1 MVGGKGGNES
11 MIEGKMKA
19 LVYEGPKTMKMRE
32 VDVPRP
38 AEDEV
43 LIRVAAAGICGSE
56 LSGYLGHNSL
66 RKPPLVMGHEFA
78 GTIAAVGARVSK
90 FAVGDRV
97 TANPLVSCGSCSD
110 CRAGHANLCAARSLI
125 GAGRPGAFA
134 EYVAVPE
141 GNLYALPDSL
151 SFEEGA
157 LAEPLACAVRIARL
171 ARVSPEDSLLVVGA
185 GPIGLLTLI
194 AARIHG
200 VRSVAVMDLNADR
213 LSIVEQL
220 GGIALPDAQTLERL
234 KPPRGF
240 DKAVDAVGLDATR
253 QTCMLSTRPG
263 GRVVLS
269 GLHSADSSLPV
280 NAAIRNELTLL
291 GSFGYNPI
299 DFDAALQW
307 LSDGLV
313 DLAPWTEIRPLDQGG
328 ECFEQLLGN
337 PGAIA
342 KMMLQI

>member
-1 MVGGKGGNES
+1 MIGGKGRDES
-11 MIEGKMKA
+11 VIGGKMKA
-19 LVYEGPKTMKMRE
+19 LVYEGPKTMNMRE
-32 VDVPRP
+32 TDVPQP

-43 LIRVAAAGICGSE
+43 LVRVATAGICGSE

-90 FAVGDRV
+90 FSAGDRV
-97 TANPLVSCGSCSD
+97 TANPLVSCGSCAD
-110 CRAGHANLCAARSLI
+110 CQAGHANLCASRSLI

-141 GNLYALPDSL
+141 RNVYALPDHL
-151 SFEEGA
+151 SFEQGA
-157 LAEPLACAVRIARL
+157 LAEPFACAVRIARL
-171 ARVSPEDSLLVVGA
+171 ARIKPEDSVLIVGA

-200 VRSVAVMDLNADR
+200 ARSVAVMDLNAER
-213 LSIVEQL
+213 LSIVKQL
-220 GGIALPDAQTLERL
+220 GGIAIPDAQALEQS
-234 KPPRGF
+234 KPARGF

-253 QTCMLSTRPG
+253 QTCMQFARPG
-263 GRVVLS
+263 GRIVFS
-269 GLHSADSSLPV
+269 GLHAADSALPV

-291 GSFGYNPI
+291 GSFGYNPT
-299 DFDAALQW
+299 DFDAAVQW
-307 LSDGLV
+307 LSEGLV
-313 DLAPWTEIRPLDQGG
+313 DLKPWMESRPLEEGG
-328 ECFEQLLGN
+328 ECFEKLLGN

-342 KMMLQI
+342 KIMLRI